1 MTFIII
7 VLKTSIVIKLTICLI
22 RPIVYIMTF
31 MICIK
36 IFMRAKICLTS
47 VNILKIQESMMWQIK
62 NIISEMIKKI
72 KPVPTVEFVELK
84 PKTYSFVKNNSVV
97 KWTLKEMNHERFYD
111 K

>member
-1 MTFIII
+1 
-7 VLKTSIVIKLTICLI
+7 
-22 RPIVYIMTF
+22 
-31 MICIK
+31 
-36 IFMRAKICLTS
+36 MRAKTCLTS

-97 KWTLKEMNHERFYD
+97 KWTLKEMNHQRFYD